1 MTQQLYWGDIH
12 NHCGISYGQG
22 SLENALAAARQHLD
36 FCSVTGHAS
45 WHDMPQRTKDFEF
58 VVDYHTEGFTKLVG
72 NWDMVRQGL
81 ESANVPHE
89 FVTFHGYE
97 VHSSEFGDHHVLSPS
112 SDLPLLD
119 ATSPSDLVAKL
130 APRPV
135 IVVPHHI
142 AYLPGHRGIKWQA
155 FSPAISPVVDVY
167 SKHGCGMSD
176 QGPYPY
182 LTVLGPRDSRNTVRA
197 GMRLGHRFGFVAS
210 TDHHGGY
217 PGSYGD
223 GIMAVLADEK
233 TRQAIWDAILARRT
247 YAVTGDRIACRFR
260 INGAE
265 MGSEIDDDGSRQ
277 IELEITACD
286 QLDRIL
292 IYKNSNP
299 WKVLGTDALMLYAES
314 GRFKVRIEMGWGR
327 SSTGFLWSGE
337 VRVRDGVISSLEPC
351 FRGKSM
357 LEPIPDDVDD
367 ENVNALD
374 NKVIEKTASYAT
386 WQCTTFK
393 NPSTLDS
400 QTSAVILEI
409 EGDTHSLLD
418 IELNG
423 KKMTLSIGDLLDGS
437 RGVNFHDFHSEAFLV
452 HRAVPERQYQFQ
464 GEWSDTL
471 RETPCDT
478 YDVEVRQTNGQ
489 YAWLSPIFVSS

>member
-12 NHCGISYGQG
+12 NHCGISYGYG

-36 FCSVTGHAS
+36 FCSVTGHAT
-45 WHDMPQRTKDFEF
+45 WHDMPPRTKSFDF
-58 VVDYHTEGFTKLVG
+58 VVDYHNKGFAKLAR
-72 NWDMVRQGL
+72 NWDTVRQTI
-81 ESANVPHE
+81 EAANLPPE

-97 VHSSEFGDHHVLSPS
+97 AHSSKFGDYHILSPS

-119 ATSPSDLVAKL
+119 TKSPTDLVAQL

-135 IVVPHHI
+135 IAIPHHV
-142 AYLPGHRGIKWQA
+142 AYVPGYRAIQWQT
-155 FSPAISPVVDVY
+155 FSSAISPVVDVY

-182 LTVLGPRDSRNTVRA
+182 LTTLGPRDSRNTVRA
-197 GMRLGHRFGFVAS
+197 GMRLGHRFGFVGS

-223 GIMAVLADEK
+223 GLMAVLADDR

-247 YAVTGDRIACRFR
+247 YAVTGDKIACRFR

-265 MGSEIDDDGSRQ
+265 LGSEIGTYGTRQ
-277 IELEITACD
+277 IELEIAACD

-299 WKVLGTDALMLYAES
+299 WKVFGANAVVSSAKS
-314 GRFKVRIEMGWGR
+314 GRFKVRVEMGWGR
-327 SSTGFLWSGE
+327 SLTGFLWNGE
-337 VRVRDGVISSLEPC
+337 VRVRDGVIISLETC
-351 FRGKSM
+351 FRGKSI
-357 LEPIPDDVDD
+357 LEPIPDSLDNED
-367 ENVNALD
+367 VNALD
-374 NKVIEKTASYAT
+374 NKVIEKTASYVA
-386 WQCTTFK
+386 WQCMTFK
-393 NPSTLDS
+393 NPSTIDS

-418 IELNG
+418 IQLNG
-423 KKMTLSIGDLLDGS
+423 KKVMLSVGDLLGGS
-437 RGVNFHDFHSEAFLV
+437 RGAHLQYFPSEAFLV
-452 HRAVPERQYQFQ
+452 HRAVPETQYHFK
-464 GEWSDTL
+464 GEWSDTE
-471 RETPCDT
+471 REAACDA
-478 YDVEVRQTNGQ
+478 YDVEARQTNGQ
-489 YAWLSPIFVSS
+489 YAWLSPIFVIS